1 MRYAFLDCEID
12 TETHELRSGGV
23 LRRVEPQVFD
33 LLRLLVENP
42 NRLITRD
49 EMIDAVWGGRIVSEA
64 TISSRINAARVAVGD
79 DGTRQAVIKTVP
91 RRGIRFIAPVR
102 SEVESQT
109 AAEMREDGADRPCP
123 EPAESFEQVQK
134 VRFCRARDGT
144 RIAFATFGSGPP
156 LVRVGHWLSHLEHD
170 WHSPIWRPFLSEL
183 GKSFTVVRYDQRGNG
198 LSDRD
203 VDDLSL
209 EAFVSDLETVV
220 DAAGIDRFAI
230 YASSQGVPVALEYA
244 ARHPARL
251 SCLSLHGGFVKGRLL
266 RSQAEREQGEAY
278 LALMRHGWGAE
289 GSQFLQAFGSIY
301 VPDGTPEQ
309 LRSLVELQRISATAE
324 TAVRLREA
332 FDRFDVTHRLSAI
345 EVPTLVLHGRNDG
358 VHPLQQS
365 LEMTAVLPDAELV
378 VLETRNHIMVGHDP
392 AWHEFFA
399 ALRRFVLARS
409 RTPSPRKGERWGGD

>member
-1 MRYAFLDCEID
+1 
-12 TETHELRSGGV
+12 
-23 LRRVEPQVFD
+23 LRRSA
-33 LLRLLVENP
+33 
-42 NRLITRD
+42 
-49 EMIDAVWGGRIVSEA
+49 AVL
-64 TISSRINAARVAVGD
+64 
-79 DGTRQAVIKTVP
+79 
-91 RRGIRFIAPVR
+91 
-102 SEVESQT
+102 
-109 AAEMREDGADRPCP
+109 
-123 EPAESFEQVQK
+123 
-134 VRFCRARDGT
+134 
-144 RIAFATFGSGPP
+144 P

-209 EAFVSDLETVV
+209 EAFVSDLETVI
-220 DAAGIDRFAI
+220 DAAGLDRFAI

-251 SCLSLHGGFVKGRLL
+251 NCLALHGGFVKGRLL

-365 LEMTAVLPDAELV
+365 LEMTAALPDAELV

-392 AWHEFFA
+392 AWPEFFA
-399 ALRRFVLARS
+399 ALRRFVLAHAPAPLAQERGEVGRGLIGPSPETTRHPDQPRPAGRADLSFCRRGAQAVVYHVPIISRDHSSLLEGTWPVAVHGGSPRSSSSPDWRRARARSSIPEAWCRRRLTARSIRARWARPSSCRRSASAMAARSPIPGGCARWPGSNS
-409 RTPSPRKGERWGGD
+409 RTARRSTAAWLRRSTTG

>member
-12 TETHELRSGGV
+12 TETHEFRSAGV
-23 LRRVEPQVFD
+23 PRRVEPQVFD

-49 EMIDAVWGGRIVSEA
+49 ELIDKIWSGRIVSEA
-64 TISSRINAARVAVGD
+64 TISSRINAARKAVGD
-79 DGTRQAVIKTVP
+79 DGTRQGVIKTMP

-102 SEVESQT
+102 SEAELH
-109 AAEMREDGADRPCP
+109 AAAPNTDATERPDQG
-123 EPAESFEQVQK
+123 PAAPFEQVQK
-134 VRFCRARDGT
+134 VRFCRAPDGAH
-144 RIAFATFGSGPP
+144 IAFATFGSGPQV
-156 LVRVGHWLSHLEHD
+156 VRVGHWLSHLEHD

-198 LSDRD
+198 LSDRNI
-203 VDDLSL
+203 DDFSL
-209 EAFVSDLETVV
+209 EAFVADLETVI
-220 DAAGIDRFAI
+220 DAAGLGRFAI

-244 ARHPARL
+244 ARHPERL
-251 SCLSLHGGFVKGRLL
+251 SCLSLHGGFVRGRLL

-289 GSQFLQAFGSIY
+289 GSQFLQAFGSIM

-309 LRSLVELQRISATAE
+309 LRSLVELQRITATAE

-332 FDRFDVTHRLSAI
+332 FDRFDVTDRLSVI

-365 LEMTAVLPDAELV
+365 LEIAAALPNAELL
-378 VLETRNHIMVGHDP
+378 VLETRNHVLVRHDP
-392 AWHEFFA
+392 MWAEFFA
-399 ALRRFVLARS
+399 ALRRFVLAHAMH
-409 RTPSPRKGERWGGD
+409 PLPLENGQE